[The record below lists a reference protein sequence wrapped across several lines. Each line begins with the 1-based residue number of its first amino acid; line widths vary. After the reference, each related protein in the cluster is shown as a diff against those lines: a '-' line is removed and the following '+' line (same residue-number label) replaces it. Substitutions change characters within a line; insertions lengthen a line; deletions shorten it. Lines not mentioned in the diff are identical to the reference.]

1 MGKTSVGAR
10 LASLYELQSA
20 WLEPR
25 LEAIGVSWTAFQL
38 LLTVS
43 AAGENASQTEVAR
56 RLGVTAPTLSESVQT
71 HVAKGLLRQV
81 QSKKDRRIKILTLTP
96 KSQQLMV
103 DIRRLVA
110 EADAVMTRGLSERAC
125 RDLAHLLDQAAENFE
140 SSVR

>member
-1 MGKTSVGAR
+1 MGAR

-38 LLTVS
+38 LLTVA
-43 AAGENASQTEVAR
+43 AAGENASQIEVAR
-56 RLGVTAPTLSESVQT
+56 RLGVTAPTLSESVQA

-81 QSKKDRRIKILTLTP
+81 QSKKDRRIKVLTLTP

-103 DIRRLVA
+103 EIRRLVA
-110 EADAVMTRGLSERAC
+110 EAEAVMTRGLSESAC
-125 RDLAHLLDQAAENFE
+125 RDLAKLLDRAAENFE
-140 SSVR
+140 SSGR

>member
-1 MGKTSVGAR
+1 MGAR

-38 LLTVS
+38 LLTVA
-43 AAGENASQTEVAR
+43 AAGENASQIEVAR
-56 RLGVTAPTLSESVQT
+56 RLGVTAPTLSESVQA

-81 QSKKDRRIKILTLTP
+81 QSKKDRRIKVLTLTP

-103 DIRRLVA
+103 EIRRLVA
-110 EADAVMTRGLSERAC
+110 EAEAVMTRGLSEGAC
-125 RDLAHLLDQAAENFE
+125 RDLAKLLDRAAENFE
-140 SSVR
+140 SSGR

>member
-1 MGKTSVGAR
+1 MGAR